1 MGIDRCGNVA
11 RFLLIC
17 GIFLVPVWGYAAT
30 ASVTWMRVLD
40 LETIRTVGDVWNHL
54 AGLRTGMPPVLSTL
68 ELLWWVGFQDLTLF
82 SSVLYPVTIALAF
95 TMAVLIQP
103 AEPRLRIAVLILG
116 LFLAHRGVAVHA
128 GNPAN
133 YDPLFALL
141 TLGYFLLVRA
151 WLRGRRPGTLAAAGL
166 CLSLLD
172 LTRPF
177 MVFLLPLF
185 MAVEIHRIVG
195 TAPPSARG
203 RAGALAA
210 FLLPVVI
217 LSGGWHLHVWL
228 AHDQQLTWTNVSGFN
243 LQRAW
248 EEFDPDIRAARRL
261 EELPRVRE
269 GANELWADLNTSEV
283 YRESEALKSL
293 VVARILEEPFRAAGH
308 VLDRLAVFAS
318 APTRMYDRDPQGVGI
333 TVYRGAVTALVITL
347 AGYVVAGAA
356 VLIRRRSWPW
366 LDQRWWLAASTL
378 LVAVLVSVGERG
390 EEGRFLFSILPMLLA
405 VGGFA
410 VARGWR
416 SGHSEKFR
424 SRRVNDQQSA

>member
-1 MGIDRCGNVA
+1 MGIDRCGNVG

-17 GIFLVPVWGYAAT
+17 GAFLVPVWGYTAT
-30 ASVTWMRVLD
+30 SAVTWMRTLD
-40 LETIRTVGDVWNHL
+40 LETFRTAADVWDYL
-54 AGLRTGMPPVLSTL
+54 AGLRTGIPPVLSTL
-68 ELLWWVGFQDLTLF
+68 ELLWWVNFRDLTLF
-82 SSVLYPVTIALAF
+82 SDLLYPLTVASAFAL
-95 TMAVLIQP
+95 AVLIQP
-103 AEPRLRIAVLILG
+103 ERFRLRAAVLILG
-116 LFLAHRGVAVHA
+116 LFMAHRGVAVHA

-151 WLRGRRPGTLAAAGL
+151 WLRDRRPGRLAAAGL
-166 CLSLLD
+166 CLSLLE

-177 MVFLLPLF
+177 MIFLLPLF
-185 MAVEIHRIVG
+185 LAVEVHRIAR
-195 TAPPSARG
+195 TAPG

-210 FLLPVVI
+210 FLIPVAI

-228 AHDQQLTWTNVSGFN
+228 AHDHQIAWTNVSGFN

-248 EEFDPDIRAARRL
+248 EDFDPDIRSARRL

-269 GANELWADLNTSEV
+269 GADELWADLNTSEV

-293 VVARILEEPFRAAGH
+293 IVARILEDPVRAAGH

-318 APTRMYDRDPQGVGI
+318 APTRMYDRDPQGIGI
-333 TVYRGAVTALVITL
+333 LAYRGVVTVLLLTM
-347 AGYVVAGAA
+347 AGYAAVGAA
-356 VLIRRRSWPW
+356 VLIRRGCWPW

-378 LVAVLVSVGERG
+378 LVVILVSIGERG
-390 EEGRFLFSILPMLLA
+390 EEGRFIFSILPMLLA

-410 VARGWR
+410 LASVPN
-416 SGHSEKFR
+416 SGRAGK
-424 SRRVNDQQSA
+424 SRPVSS

>member
-1 MGIDRCGNVA
+1 MGIDRCGNVG

-17 GIFLVPVWGYAAT
+17 GAFLVPVWGYTAT
-30 ASVTWMRVLD
+30 SAVTWMRTLD
-40 LETIRTVGDVWNHL
+40 LETFRTAADVWGYL
-54 AGLRTGMPPVLSTL
+54 AGLRTGIPPVLSTL
-68 ELLWWVGFQDLTLF
+68 ELLWWVNFRDLTLF
-82 SSVLYPVTIALAF
+82 SDLLYPLTVASAFAL
-95 TMAVLIQP
+95 AVLIQP
-103 AEPRLRIAVLILG
+103 ERFRLRAAVLILG

-151 WLRGRRPGTLAAAGL
+151 WLRDRRPGRLAAAGL
-166 CLSLLD
+166 CLSLLE

-177 MVFLLPLF
+177 MIFLLPLF
-185 MAVEIHRIVG
+185 LAVEVHRIAR
-195 TAPPSARG
+195 TAPG

-210 FLLPVVI
+210 FLIPVAI

-228 AHDQQLTWTNVSGFN
+228 AHDHQIAWTNVSGFN

-248 EEFDPDIRAARRL
+248 EDFDPDIRSARRL

-269 GANELWADLNTSEV
+269 GADELWADLNTSEV

-293 VVARILEEPFRAAGH
+293 IVARILEDPVRAAGH

-318 APTRMYDRDPQGVGI
+318 APTRMYDRDPQGIGI
-333 TVYRGAVTALVITL
+333 LAYRGVVTVLLLTM
-347 AGYVVAGAA
+347 AGYAAVGAA
-356 VLIRRRSWPW
+356 VLIRRGCWPW

-378 LVAVLVSVGERG
+378 LVVILVSIGERG
-390 EEGRFLFSILPMLLA
+390 EEGRFIFSILPMLLA

-410 VARGWR
+410 LASVPN
-416 SGHSEKFR
+416 SGRAGK
-424 SRRVNDQQSA
+424 SRPVSS

>member
-1 MGIDRCGNVA
+1 MGIDRCGNVG

-17 GIFLVPVWGYAAT
+17 GAFLVPVWGYTAT
-30 ASVTWMRVLD
+30 SAVTWMRTLD
-40 LETIRTVGDVWNHL
+40 LETFRTAADVWDYL
-54 AGLRTGMPPVLSTL
+54 AGLRTGIPPVLSTL
-68 ELLWWVGFQDLTLF
+68 ELLWWVNFRDLTLF
-82 SSVLYPVTIALAF
+82 SDLLYPLTVASAFAL
-95 TMAVLIQP
+95 AVLIQP
-103 AEPRLRIAVLILG
+103 ERFRLRAAVLILG
-116 LFLAHRGVAVHA
+116 LFMAHRGVAVHA

-151 WLRGRRPGTLAAAGL
+151 WLRDRRPGRLAAAGL
-166 CLSLLD
+166 CLSLLE

-177 MVFLLPLF
+177 MIFLLPLF
-185 MAVEIHRIVG
+185 LAVEVHRIAR
-195 TAPPSARG
+195 TAPG

-210 FLLPVVI
+210 FLIPVAI

-228 AHDQQLTWTNVSGFN
+228 AHDHQITWTNVSGFN

-248 EEFDPDIRAARRL
+248 EDFDPDIRSARRL

-269 GANELWADLNTSEV
+269 GADELWADLNTSEV

-293 VVARILEEPFRAAGH
+293 IVARILEDPVRAAGH

-318 APTRMYDRDPQGVGI
+318 APTRMYDWDPQGIGI
-333 TVYRGAVTALVITL
+333 LAYRGVVTVLLLTM
-347 AGYVVAGAA
+347 AGYAAVGAA
-356 VLIRRRSWPW
+356 VLIRRGCWPW

-378 LVAVLVSVGERG
+378 LVVILVSIGERG
-390 EEGRFLFSILPMLLA
+390 EEGRFIFSILPMLLA

-410 VARGWR
+410 LASVPN
-416 SGHSEKFR
+416 SGRAGK
-424 SRRVNDQQSA
+424 SRPVSS

>member
-11 RFLLIC
+11 RLLLIC
-17 GIFLVPVWGYAAT
+17 AVFLVPVWGYTAT
-30 ASVTWMRVLD
+30 SAVTWMRTLD
-40 LETIRTVGDVWNHL
+40 LETFRTAADVRDYL
-54 AGLRTGMPPVLSTL
+54 AGLRTGIPPVLSTL
-68 ELLWWVGFQDLTLF
+68 ELLWWINFRDLTLF
-82 SSVLYPVTIALAF
+82 SKILYPLTVASAFAL
-95 TMAVLIQP
+95 AVLIQP
-103 AEPRLRIAVLILG
+103 ERLRLRAAVLILG

-151 WLRGRRPGTLAAAGL
+151 WLRDRRPGRLAAAGL
-166 CLSLLD
+166 CLSLLE

-177 MVFLLPLF
+177 MIFLLPLF
-185 MAVEIHRIVG
+185 LAVETHRIAR
-195 TAPPSARG
+195 TAPG

-210 FLLPVVI
+210 FFIPVAI

-228 AHDQQLTWTNVSGFN
+228 AHDHQITWTNVSGFN

-248 EEFDPDIRAARRL
+248 EDFDPDIRAARRL

-269 GANELWADLNTSEV
+269 GADELWADLNTSEV

-293 VVARILEEPFRAAGH
+293 IVARILGEPVRAAGH
-308 VLDRLAVFAS
+308 ILDRLAVFAS
-318 APTRMYDRDPQGVGI
+318 APTRMYDRDPQGIGI
-333 TVYRGAVTALVITL
+333 LAYRAVVTVLLLTL
-347 AGYVVAGAA
+347 AGYAAIGAA
-356 VLIRRRSWPW
+356 VLIRRGCWPW

-378 LVAVLVSVGERG
+378 LVVILVSVGERG
-390 EEGRFLFSILPMLLA
+390 EEGRFIFSILPMLLA

-410 VARGWR
+410 LASVPN
-416 SGHSEKFR
+416 SGGAGT
-424 SRRVNDQQSA
+424 SRPVPR

>member
-1 MGIDRCGNVA
+1 MDIDRCGNVG

-17 GIFLVPVWGYAAT
+17 GAFLMPVWGYTAT
-30 ASVTWMRVLD
+30 SAVTWMRTLD
-40 LETIRTVGDVWNHL
+40 LETFRTAADVWGYL
-54 AGLRTGMPPVLSTL
+54 AGLRTGIPPVLSTL
-68 ELLWWVGFQDLTLF
+68 ELLWWVNFRDLTLF
-82 SSVLYPVTIALAF
+82 SDLLYPLTVASAFAL
-95 TMAVLIQP
+95 AVLIQP
-103 AEPRLRIAVLILG
+103 ERFRLRAAVLILG

-151 WLRGRRPGTLAAAGL
+151 WLRDRRPGRLAAAGL
-166 CLSLLD
+166 CLSLLE

-177 MVFLLPLF
+177 MIFLLPLF
-185 MAVEIHRIVG
+185 LAVEVHRIAR
-195 TAPPSARG
+195 TAPG

-210 FLLPVVI
+210 FLIPVAI

-228 AHDQQLTWTNVSGFN
+228 AHDHQITWTNVSGFN

-248 EEFDPDIRAARRL
+248 EDFDPDIRSARRL

-269 GANELWADLNTSEV
+269 GADELWADLNTSEV

-293 VVARILEEPFRAAGH
+293 IVARILEDPVRAAGH

-318 APTRMYDRDPQGVGI
+318 APTRMYDRDPQGIGI
-333 TVYRGAVTALVITL
+333 LAYRGVVTVLLLTM
-347 AGYVVAGAA
+347 AGYAAVGAA
-356 VLIRRRSWPW
+356 VLIRRGCWPW

-378 LVAVLVSVGERG
+378 LVVILVSIGERG
-390 EEGRFLFSILPMLLA
+390 EEGRFIFSILPMLLA

-410 VARGWR
+410 LASVPN
-416 SGHSEKFR
+416 SGRAGK
-424 SRRVNDQQSA
+424 SRPVSS

>member
-1 MGIDRCGNVA
+1 MGIDRCGNVG

-17 GIFLVPVWGYAAT
+17 GAFLVPVWGYTAT
-30 ASVTWMRVLD
+30 SAVTWMRTLD
-40 LETIRTVGDVWNHL
+40 LETFRTAADVWDYL
-54 AGLRTGMPPVLSTL
+54 AGLRTGIPPVLSTL
-68 ELLWWVGFQDLTLF
+68 ELLWWVNFRDLTLF
-82 SSVLYPVTIALAF
+82 SDLLYPLTVASAFAL
-95 TMAVLIQP
+95 AVLIQP
-103 AEPRLRIAVLILG
+103 ERFRLRAAVLILG
-116 LFLAHRGVAVHA
+116 LFMAHRGVAVHA

-151 WLRGRRPGTLAAAGL
+151 WLRDRRPGRLAAAGL
-166 CLSLLD
+166 CLSLLE

-177 MVFLLPLF
+177 MIFLLPLF
-185 MAVEIHRIVG
+185 LAVEVHRIAR
-195 TAPPSARG
+195 TAPG

-210 FLLPVVI
+210 FLIPVAI

-228 AHDQQLTWTNVSGFN
+228 AHDHQIAWTNVSGFN

-248 EEFDPDIRAARRL
+248 EDFDPDIRSARRL

-269 GANELWADLNTSEV
+269 GADELWADLNTSEV

-293 VVARILEEPFRAAGH
+293 IVARILEDPVRAAGH

-318 APTRMYDRDPQGVGI
+318 APTRMYDWDPQGIGI
-333 TVYRGAVTALVITL
+333 LAYRGVVTVLLLTM
-347 AGYVVAGAA
+347 AGYAAVGAA
-356 VLIRRRSWPW
+356 VLIRRGCWPW

-378 LVAVLVSVGERG
+378 LVVILVSIGERG
-390 EEGRFLFSILPMLLA
+390 EEGRFIFSILPMLLA

-410 VARGWR
+410 LASVPN
-416 SGHSEKFR
+416 SGRAGK
-424 SRRVNDQQSA
+424 SRPVSS